1 MVWIP
6 DYVAGAGGIVY
17 ALGRES
23 ENHGHEAALRRVEGI
38 GDTVGR
44 VPDLARA
51 TGVTPQRA
59 ARQIAGARLTAA
71 ASPVT

>member
-1 MVWIP
+1 M
-6 DYVAGAGGIVY
+6 
-17 ALGRES
+17 
-23 ENHGHEAALRRVEGI
+23 EGI

-44 VPDLARA
+44 VLDLARA
-51 TGVTPQRA
+51 NGVTPQRA